1 MNKYNKSMKDE
12 LIDFLLGCHI
22 LDPPDEAAQD
32 LLDDDWIKLPCK
44 SFDIFYVCYPV
55 TGEIEEKEVFAFREN
70 ELIDL
75 DYNSYSFDEIG
86 TRIFFTKEEAYKA
99 LKLNN

>member
-1 MNKYNKSMKDE
+1 MNKYKKSMKDE
-12 LIDFLLGCHI
+12 LVDFLLGCDI

-32 LLDDDWIKLPCK
+32 LLDDNWIKLPCK
-44 SFDIFYVCYPV
+44 SSDTFYVYYPI

-75 DYNSYSFDEIG
+75 GYNSYSFDEIG
-86 TRIFFTKEEAYKA
+86 KTVFFTKEEAYKM

>member
-1 MNKYNKSMKDE
+1 MNKYKKSMKDE
-12 LIDFLLGCHI
+12 LVDFLLSCDI

-32 LLDDDWIKLPCK
+32 LLDDGWIKLPCK
-44 SFDIFYVCYPV
+44 SFDTFYVCYPV

-86 TRIFFTKEEAYKA
+86 KTVFFTKEEAYKA